1 MTTLTKERLG
11 YVQYIFIPFFT
22 LTIPVLLKQTLK
34 TAAHYAAAHDNV
46 HALRLLLDNG
56 ADVNARD
63 AEGHVNACALR
74 CCALRC

>member
-1 MTTLTKERLG
+1 MTIQTKKRLG

-34 TAAHYAAAHDNV
+34 TPAHYAAAHDNV

-63 AEGHVNACALR
+63 AEGNTPAHYAAGGM
-74 CCALRC
+74 